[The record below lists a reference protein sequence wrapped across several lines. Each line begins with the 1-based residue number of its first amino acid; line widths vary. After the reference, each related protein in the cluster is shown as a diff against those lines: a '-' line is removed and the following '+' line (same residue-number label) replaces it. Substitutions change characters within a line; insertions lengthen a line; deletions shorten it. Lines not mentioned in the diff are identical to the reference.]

1 MLSRMS
7 AGTGIVGAFGAAA
20 ASRFAPSHVF
30 VGIVVALLVVAF
42 VAAAVPC
49 LRAFSLARRRDLY
62 LPFGIALLALGVLGA
77 VAGTHLP
84 MVRFDRTATPCLPTA
99 SIDSPRVG
107 ELVTRNTDVY
117 GRGTMCGDNYLWVVT
132 RSTNGE
138 YVARTRDP
146 IAVNGDGNWIDP
158 MPAVLSR
165 PPPLKI
171 TYCVL
176 VTDARMTTAWK
187 NRFKTIPLDGTLDLS
202 GLARPE
208 RCLAEVTV
216 RTR

>member
-20 ASRFAPSHVF
+20 ASQFAPSYVF
-30 VGIVVALLVVAF
+30 VGLVVALLAVAF
-42 VAAAVPC
+42 ASAAVPC
-49 LRAFSLARRRDLY
+49 LRAFSGAQRRDLY
-62 LPFGIALLALGVLGA
+62 LPFGIALLALGAMGV

-84 MVRFDRTATPCLPTA
+84 MVRFDEPAKPCLPTA
-99 SIDSPRVG
+99 SFDSPRVG

-117 GRGTMCGDNYLWVVT
+117 GRGKTCGDNYLWVVT
-132 RSTNGE
+132 RSANGE
-138 YVARTRDP
+138 YVSRTRDP

-158 MPAVLSR
+158 MPAVLSKN
-165 PPPLKI
+165 PPLQI

-176 VTDARMTTAWK
+176 VTDARMTTEWK

-202 GLARPE
+202 GLTRPE